1 MPDNTRPTVTELLA
15 AARNGDTEARD
26 RLVRTVYPELRHIAA
41 DLMRRE
47 RPGHTLQVTG
57 LVGEVFVR
65 VLEKNV
71 DWGSRAYFFGLFGH
85 EMRRVLVDYARAHN
99 AEKRGHGFVVVSLSD
114 VDSGGPVRNIDL
126 IALDEA
132 LSRFEQQDPRA
143 SRVIELR
150 YFAGL
155 TIEETAS
162 VIGVDG
168 STVKRDWQVGKAWL
182 FNQLK
187 SIGPAED

>member
-1 MPDNTRPTVTELLA
+1 MPDDAPPTVTELLS
-15 AARNGDTEARD
+15 AARNGDAEARD
-26 RLVRTVYPELRHIAA
+26 RLVTSVYPELRRIAA
-41 DLMRRE
+41 ALMRRE

-65 VLEKNV
+65 LLEKNV
-71 DWGSRAYFFGLFGH
+71 DWGTRAYFFGLFGH
-85 EMRRVLVDYARAHN
+85 EMRRVLVDYARKRN

-132 LSRFEQQDPRA
+132 LSKFEQKDPRA

-155 TIEETAS
+155 TVEETAS
-162 VIGVDG
+162 LIGIDV
-168 STVKRDWQVGKAWL
+168 STVKRDWKVGKAWL
-182 FNQLK
+182 FDQLK
-187 SIGPAED
+187 SIARAKD